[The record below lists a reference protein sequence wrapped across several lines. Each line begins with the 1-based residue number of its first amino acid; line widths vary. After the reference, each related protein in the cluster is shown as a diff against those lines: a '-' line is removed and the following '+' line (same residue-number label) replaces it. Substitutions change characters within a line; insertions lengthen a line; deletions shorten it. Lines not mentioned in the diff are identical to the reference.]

1 MPGRGLSPVPAVR
14 RVYDVRAG
22 PVNAAAACA
31 SAKVVV
37 VLQRER
43 LGRER
48 VQHFRLGHRLEQGI
62 AAKTTRIRRKVT
74 RVARQSKAP
83 KHFTRLF
90 LRIGTAWTIA
100 VPDYRMHEETAVAG
114 EQRSIFGGHDL
125 EHSAIVGV
133 SFIRGVE
140 AEQPQVACELPKVPV
155 GDEAAPRLGLQALS
169 LRQNIRRR
177 GNSKDFQT
185 HGYLHRPAKMDSVSF
200 GAVRFHGDNQ
210 IHLRMRHPTCLDNIF
225 HRRLFGQHAPNKAL
239 IS

>member
-22 PVNAAAACA
+22 PVNAAAAGA

-62 AAKTTRIRRKVT
+62 AAKTTRIRRRVT

-114 EQRSIFGGHDL
+114 EQSSIFGGHDL
-125 EHSAIVGV
+125 EYSAIVGV

-155 GDEAAPRLGLQALS
+155 GDEATPRLGLQALS

-177 GNSKDFQT
+177 G
-185 HGYLHRPAKMDSVSF
+185 
-200 GAVRFHGDNQ
+200 
-210 IHLRMRHPTCLDNIF
+210 
-225 HRRLFGQHAPNKAL
+225 
-239 IS
+239 